1 MKTIEELYKEVMA
14 SEELKKEFLTLKPE
28 EVEGFAKKNGC
39 EATFADINAFLEEKA
54 KAEGELSD
62 DELDQVAG
70 GKSVDGME
78 VTISIATLGFGCAA
92 GAIFSAAAGNA
103 GTAIEGEGMLCDVT
117 ME

>member
-39 EATFADINAFLEEKA
+39 EATFADIKAFLEEKA

-70 GKSVDGME
+70 GKSEDLGEDVFSV
-78 VTISIATLGFGCAA
+78 VTTSLGCAI
-92 GAIFSAAAGNA
+92 GVPSSISY
-103 GTAIEGEGMLCDVT
+103 GTGIEVEGMICDY
-117 ME
+117 